1 MQRFLSTSYSYLS
14 TTIRTSAIRSIPQAS
29 FSSTTATA
37 SSSSSQ
43 TTSTTTTYPA
53 FNQNIHPYHPHQSSS
68 TAQLAT
74 DPTLLHK
81 RITSETALL
90 RQELIQIYKLSF
102 SDVHPLQT
110 AQPSTRLAAVI
121 AWLTGT
127 PKERLT
133 FSESCDHLEN
143 LVESKE
149 EAWEKLG
156 AEWAGARIDSI
167 NGQIR
172 AWNLGAGAGNA
183 MELLDVQAEMDRAVL
198 DQLFEDD

>member
-14 TTIRTSAIRSIPQAS
+14 KTIRTSAIRSIPQAS

-74 DPTLLHK
+74 DPTLLHQ

-110 AQPSTRLAAVI
+110 AQPSTRLAA
-121 AWLTGT
+121 
-127 PKERLT
+127 RLT
-133 FSESCDHLEN
+133 FSES
-143 LVESKE
+143 S
-149 EAWEKLG
+149 WEKLG

-183 MELLDVQAEMDRAVL
+183 ME
-198 DQLFEDD
+198 